1 METAKNF
8 GWNIITNGKDLAEKM
23 MKMKKMKGK
32 AAKLLMIIFA

>member
-1 METAKNF
+1 
-8 GWNIITNGKDLAEKM
+8 LAEKM